1 MDKRLKEL
9 EGLEVQDLIK
19 FVENYDLEEIAKD
32 FKSNEVLAVVDYT
45 MRLIKKMYENETS
58 TGGVYEVDLIKG
70 ILRNLKE
77 VDNKLQRN

>member
-45 MRLIKKMYENETS
+45 MRLIKKMYENENS